1 MNAGQCSR
9 KTCLQNKAFLA
20 FSCYFFSDRNNLIEK
35 RHKLVE
41 IHLQLSPP
49 FQRILFVIITAVNYS
64 RHSKDRLI
72 SVLHFG
78 TLLWK
83 RSGFF
88 FSIKLSLW
96 IKYLRYFVT
105 WVCFF
110 SAKLCRIDLRQVLA
124 CKIGY
129 KDPTATCS

>member
-20 FSCYFFSDRNNLIEK
+20 LSCYFYSDRNNLIEK

-49 FQRILFVIITAVNYS
+49 FQRILFVIIMAVNYS
-64 RHSKDRLI
+64 RHSKNRLI
-72 SVLHFG
+72 SVLPLRHSPLETVRFF
-78 TLLWK
+78 LFHKVVVMDEISAILFNL
-83 RSGFF
+83 GFPPN
-88 FSIKLSLW
+88 
-96 IKYLRYFVT
+96 
-105 WVCFF
+105 VC
-110 SAKLCRIDLRQVLA
+110 RRDLRQVLA

>member
-41 IHLQLSPP
+41 IHVQLSPP
-49 FQRILFVIITAVNYS
+49 FTEFSLLSLWQLIIADIQRIDLFQFY
-64 RHSKDRLI
+64 
-72 SVLHFG
+72 HFG

-96 IKYLRYFVT
+96 MKYQRYFLTWVFRQTFAGESYVKYLLVR
-105 WVCFF
+105 
-110 SAKLCRIDLRQVLA
+110 
-124 CKIGY
+124 
-129 KDPTATCS
+129 